1 MTKPDTCYECGR
13 EIWTGEDEIADL
25 RADVAKWQKLAGE
38 HFHEDNG
45 REREVAKLRADVFRL
60 RGVVEFLRK
69 QLKTLGTLANPVLA
83 EQIKETLAATEPKP

>member
-1 MTKPDTCYECGR
+1 MWNGEV
-13 EIWTGEDEIADL
+13 EISYL
-25 RADVAKWQKLAGE
+25 RADV
-38 HFHEDNG
+38 
-45 REREVAKLRADVFRL
+45 VRL